1 MKRLLLFILNF
12 LLINVV
18 NAQDNELQTIKGQV
32 LDDITRTPIVGA
44 TIHLIGINQ
53 IDQISTDSQGFFALL
68 KVPVGRQ
75 AIRISV
81 MGYEEQTIQDILVTS
96 GKQTVL
102 TILLTEKLNLLD
114 GVVIKS
120 NRNRNNNE
128 MVAVS
133 NRSFNPDDT
142 RKFAG
147 SLGDPSRMIA
157 NGAGVMSGNDSR
169 NDIVVRGNSPSGV
182 LWQMEGIDIP
192 NPNHFG
198 TLSSTG
204 GPVSLLNNNNLG
216 KSDFY
221 TGAFAA
227 QYGNA
232 ISSVFDLRLR
242 NGNSDKHE
250 FLAEV
255 NFTGFELG
263 AEGPFSA
270 KSKASY
276 LINYRYSTVDVL
288 SSLGLDVGVGKAVPK
303 YQDINFKLYIP
314 INAKSKLS
322 IWGLGGPSKVN
333 FLGNDVDI
341 MSTTDAYGE
350 ENENTRTKF
359 FKGITGLTY
368 ETNYNAKT
376 YGKLSL
382 GFSHTSEEINRD
394 SISVISRE
402 AFKSGEH
409 QYITNRASLTYHLS
423 HKFNAKNSLTAG
435 INGSLIMSD
444 LYNKSIFGGG
454 ISERINLDQENN
466 MSLIQGYVQWKHRF
480 TEQLSLNAGLHTQIL
495 TLNNSVAIEPR
506 LGMKYTMND
515 KSVFSLGYGMHHQM
529 QSAVVYF
536 YQTKIANHVH
546 YTNKELDFTR
556 SQHLIAGYTY
566 YISNTLN
573 LKSEVYYQHIDQ
585 VPVEQ
590 KPSGFSILNEGADFS
605 LSNKDSLQNL
615 GTGKNYGI
623 ELSLEKS
630 FSKGSYFLITA
641 SLFNSTYK
649 GSDGVQRNTA
659 FNNRY
664 LFNLLAGKDFK
675 IGKNKNTLS
684 FNIKLSTIGGRYT
697 SPIDIKASQLDVNT
711 IYDETIAPYSIRQ
724 KAYFRTDFKGGY
736 RVNYK
741 KSTLEFGI
749 DLQNISDNKNIFMEK
764 YNKRTNRITSE
775 YQQGF
780 LPVPYFRFNF

>member
-1 MKRLLLFILNF
+1 MKKILVILTF
-12 LLINVV
+12 LIANLTY
-18 NAQDNELQTIKGQV
+18 AQNNELQTIKGQV
-32 LDDITRTPIVGA
+32 VDEITKSPIVGA
-44 TIHLIGINQ
+44 TISLIGTLPNHQ
-53 IDQISTDSQGFFALL
+53 VLTDKHGFFILPE
-68 KVPVGRQ
+68 VPTGRQ
-75 AIRISV
+75 SLRISSI
-81 MGYEEQTIQDILVTS
+81 GYEEQTLQDLLVTS
-96 GKQTVL
+96 GKQIVVN
-102 TILLTEKLNLLD
+102 ISLTEKLNILES
-114 GVVIKS
+114 VVIKS
-120 NRNRNNNE
+120 NPNRNNNE

-133 NRSFNPDDT
+133 SRSFNPDDT

-157 NGAGVMSGNDSR
+157 NGAGVTSGNDSR

-204 GPVSLLNNNNLG
+204 GPVSILNNNNLG

-232 ISSVFDLRLR
+232 ISSAFDLRLR
-242 NGNSDKHE
+242 NGNSDTHE

-255 NFTGFELG
+255 NFTGFEFG
-263 AEGPFSA
+263 AEGPLST

-276 LINYRYSTVDVL
+276 LINYRYSTVDIL
-288 SSLGLDVGVGKAVPK
+288 SSMGLDVGVGKAVPK
-303 YQDINFKLYIP
+303 YQDVNFKLYIP
-314 INAKSKLS
+314 ISTKSKLS

-341 MSTTDAYGE
+341 ASTTDAYGE

-359 FKGITGLTY
+359 FKSITGLTY
-368 ETNYNAKT
+368 ETNYTAKT

-382 GFSHTSEEINRD
+382 GFSHTTENITRD
-394 SISVISRE
+394 SISVLSRE

-409 QYITNRASLTYHLS
+409 QYFANKATIAYNLS
-423 HKFNAKNSLTAG
+423 HKFNAKNSLAAG
-435 INGSLIMSD
+435 ISGSLMMFD

-480 TEQLSLNAGLHTQIL
+480 TEKLSFNAGLHAQAL
-495 TLNNSVAIEPR
+495 TLNNTTAFEPR
-506 LGMKYTMND
+506 LGMKYIVNN
-515 KSVFSLGYGMHHQM
+515 KNVFSLGYGMHHQI
-529 QSAVVYF
+529 QSPVVYF
-536 YQTKIANHVH
+536 YQTKIANQVH
-546 YTNKELDFTR
+546 YTNKNLDFTR

-566 YISNTLN
+566 YISNNLN
-573 LKSEVYYQHIDQ
+573 LKSEVYYQHIKN

-590 KPSGFSILNEGADFS
+590 KSSGFSMLNEGADFS

-615 GTGKNYGI
+615 GSGKNYGI
-623 ELSLEKS
+623 ELSLEKN

-641 SLFNSTYK
+641 SLFDSKYK

-659 FNNRY
+659 FNSKY
-664 LFNLLAGKDFK
+664 VFNALAGKDFK

-684 FNIKLSTIGGRYT
+684 FNVKLSTIGGRYT
-697 SPIDIKASQLDVNT
+697 SPVNIKASQIDVST
-711 IYDETIAPYSIRQ
+711 IYDETISPFSIQQ

-749 DLQNISDNKNIFMEK
+749 DLQNINDNKNVFMQK
-764 YNKRTNRITSE
+764 FNKRTNAITTE

-780 LPVPYFRFNF
+780 LPVPYFRLNF